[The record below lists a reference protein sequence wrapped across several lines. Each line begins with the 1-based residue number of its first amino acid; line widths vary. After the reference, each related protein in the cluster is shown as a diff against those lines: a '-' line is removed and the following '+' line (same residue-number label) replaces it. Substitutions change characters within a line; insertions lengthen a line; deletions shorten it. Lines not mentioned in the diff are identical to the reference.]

1 MTNDKWSDLLNVA
14 SQAATPAEP
23 LLGEISAPHSHNG
36 RAAGFHHDGRH
47 VVPVRLLR
55 DVGNPA
61 VDAGRPD
68 DLALFANVHGG
79 LRRGDLVA
87 RTGFDFDEGQ
97 RERPRRFVVGD
108 DVDLARDLAA
118 VFALA
123 DRGDEISGD
132 YPVPLPLEILR
143 ARAPPLSPKRKLGG
157 AGPLFLLAEFF

>member
-1 MTNDKWSDLLNVA
+1 MNNDKWSGLLNVA
-14 SQAATPAEP
+14 SQAAAPAEP
-23 LLGEISAPHSHNG
+23 LLGEISASHSHNW
-36 RAAGFHHDGRH
+36 RAAGFHDDGRH

-97 RERPRRFVVGD
+97 RERPGRFVISD
-108 DVDLARDLAA
+108 DVDLTRDLAA

-132 YPVPLPLEILR
+132 YPVALPLEILR
-143 ARAPPLSPKRKLGG
+143 DQPLAVFPQRQM
-157 AGPLFLLAEFF
+157 

>member
-14 SQAATPAEP
+14 SQAAATAEP
-23 LLGEISAPHSHNG
+23 LFGEISAPHSHNG
-36 RAAGFHHDGRH
+36 RAAGFQDYGRH

-55 DVGNPA
+55 NVGNPA

-79 LRRGDLVA
+79 LGRGDLVA

-118 VFALA
+118 VSAVA
-123 DRGDEISGD
+123 DRGDVISGD
-132 YPVPLPLEILR
+132 YPVSLPLEILR
-143 ARAPPLSPKRKLGG
+143 DQPLAVLPQLHTLRA
-157 AGPLFLLAEFF
+157 E

>member
-1 MTNDKWSDLLNVA
+1 MTNDKWTDLLNIA
-14 SQAATPAEP
+14 SQAAAPAES
-23 LLGEISAPHSHNG
+23 LFREISAPHSHNG
-36 RAAGFHHDGRH
+36 RAAGFHDDGRH
-47 VVPVRLLR
+47 VIPVRLLR
-55 DVGNPA
+55 NIGNPA
-61 VDAGRPD
+61 IDAGRPD

-118 VFALA
+118 VSPVT

-132 YPVPLPLEILR
+132 YPVALPLEILR
-143 ARAPPLSPKRKLGG
+143 DHPLAVFPQRQM
-157 AGPLFLLAEFF
+157 